1 MNYKLTLKDYEKY
14 PFLESFSQEASK
26 LTQMQLPLHRLM
38 ETTEGKKALE
48 LARLRV
54 LLALNKT
61 HEPTATY
68 DKDVIIKVT
77 TMFPSILS
85 YGMSRM
91 IVSCT
96 SPFIINKYANSE
108 TEKAI
113 RYLASDLPHVRE
125 AVEDELGF
133 DKNSR
138 RISLKDYVPL
148 HLSKYGSQYKLIN
161 CKIVKG
167 SITFN
172 ENMDTMMILREKIRS
187 KIMRKMPLT
196 VNPDVKELFGTII
209 SEITS
214 RSDEISNTNFGEVEH
229 DDFPPCIK
237 TIISTIK
244 ANENPTHMGR
254 FALVSFC
261 NKIGMTPTEI
271 VSLFQTVKDFQVA
284 TTLYQVEH
292 ILGKHGGTVY
302 AAPACE
308 SLKTNNICRCGN
320 DPLCNRV
327 KHPVGYYSAM
337 KRKQL
342 KSKGKPL
349 LPTK

>member
-1 MNYKLTLKDYEKY
+1 MSYKLTLKDYEKY
-14 PFLESFSQEASK
+14 PFLESFSQEAGK

-38 ETTEGKKALE
+38 ETSEGKKALE

-61 HEPTATY
+61 TESVTTY

-77 TMFPSILS
+77 SIFPSILS

-113 RYLASDLPHVRE
+113 RHLTSELPHVRK
-125 AVEDELGF
+125 AVEEELGF

-138 RISLKDYVPL
+138 RILLKDYIPL
-148 HLSKYGSQYKLIN
+148 HLTKHGSQYKLIN
-161 CKIVKG
+161 CNIIKG
-167 SITFN
+167 NISFN
-172 ENMDTMMILREKIRS
+172 ENMDVMAVLREKIRA

-214 RSDEISNTNFGEVEH
+214 RSDEINSTNFGEVEH

-237 TIISTIK
+237 TIISAVK
-244 ANENPTHMGR
+244 AHENPTHAGR
-254 FALVSFC
+254 FTLVSFC

-271 VSLFQTVKDFQVA
+271 VALFQTVKDFQVA

-292 ILGKHGGTVY
+292 ILGKHGGTTY
-302 AAPACE
+302 APPACE
-308 SLKTNNICRCGN
+308 TLKTNNLCRCGN

-337 KRKQL
+337 KRRQA
-342 KSKGKPL
+342 KSKPKPL
-349 LPTK
+349 IPSA